1 MSQFATRETCP
12 RCGRPAVVTWL
23 GIEAYGHPSP
33 AREEAISLDCPGGC
47 YFDQAELAEFFPPT
61 VRTAAS

>member
-1 MSQFATRETCP
+1 MSQHSTRESCP
-12 RCGRPAVVTWL
+12 RCGRSAVVTWL

-47 YFDQAELAEFFPPT
+47 FLADDELAQHFPPT
-61 VRTAAS
+61 VRLAS